1 MLAKQAGLD
10 QLPEAYRAELLAA
23 WRQVARMAARIPQG
37 WPYAAEP
44 AHVFDPARFT
54 NGYAEIYER
63 LIGRPLVAPKLDDI
77 LSEPE
82 PRPAT
87 KPVLPKTMA
96 SRSRPAA

>member
-1 MLAKQAGLD
+1 MPEDITPEDLAVLAKQAGLD

-54 NGYAEIYER
+54 GE
-63 LIGRPLVAPKLDDI
+63 D
-77 LSEPE
+77 
-82 PRPAT
+82 
-87 KPVLPKTMA
+87 
-96 SRSRPAA
+96 